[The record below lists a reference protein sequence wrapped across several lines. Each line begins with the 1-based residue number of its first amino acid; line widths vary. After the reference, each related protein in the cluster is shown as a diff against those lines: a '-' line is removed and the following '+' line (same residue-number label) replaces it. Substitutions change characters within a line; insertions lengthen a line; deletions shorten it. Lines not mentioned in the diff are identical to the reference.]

1 MSGNVAE
8 WTETLDQSFSRDH
21 PYQDDDGRNRED
33 APGRRVVRG
42 GSWYRASIAILYL
55 PYRET
60 FQPEVRAPYLGF
72 RIVAKPLP

>member
-8 WTETLDQSFSRDH
+8 WTVTLDRAFNRDS
-21 PYQDDDGRNRED
+21 PYRDDDGRNRED
-33 APGRRVVRG
+33 AAGRRVVRG
-42 GSWYRASIAILYL
+42 GSWYSASVAILYL

-60 FQPEVRAPYLGF
+60 FQPEVNASYLGF